1 MKLANAY
8 ISIFL
13 LNRGDT
19 VRGKGFSTQAIH
31 AGDNGDSRTGS
42 LSTPIYQT
50 STYVFD
56 SVEDGAAKFAGEREG
71 YIYSRL
77 GNPTVNVFE
86 QKMAVLERGESAVAF
101 SSGMAAIS
109 AVVMG
114 LVRTGDHVICTR
126 GLYGCT
132 FGFYS
137 MLKEKF
143 GVDFSLVDMST
154 EGNIAQAIKPN
165 TTLIYIE
172 TPINPTME
180 MVDLAM
186 VSALAKKNGAKVV
199 VDNTF
204 MSPYLQRPI
213 EFGADIVV
221 HSATKYIGGHGDLIA
236 GVAVGPKEVMQQ
248 IRMTTQKDI
257 GGILGPNEAFLL
269 NRGLKTLAIRMD
281 RHCSNGE
288 KVAGFLAQHPRIKKV
303 FYPGLPSFAQ
313 HELAKRQMDGFGGV
327 ISFEVSGGLTEAAAI
342 LNRLQMIKIAVS
354 LGDAETLIQH
364 PATMTH
370 SVIPVDH
377 RMEMGITDGLVRLSV
392 GLEDVDDII
401 SDLEYALS
409 Y

>member
-1 MKLANAY
+1 MRLASAY
-8 ISIFL
+8 IYISL
-13 LNRGDT
+13 SNRGDT
-19 VRGKGFSTQAIH
+19 VKGRGFSTKAIH

-77 GNPTVNVFE
+77 GNPTVHVFE
-86 QKMAVLERGESAVAF
+86 QKMSVLERGESAVAF

-109 AVVMG
+109 AVIMG
-114 LVRTGDHVICTR
+114 LVRSGDHVICTR

-132 FGFYS
+132 FGLYS

-143 GVDFSLVDMST
+143 GVDFSLIDMSK
-154 EGNIAQAIKPN
+154 EENIVQAIQPN
-165 TTLIYIE
+165 TTVFYIE

-186 VSALAKKNGAKVV
+186 VCELAKKQGAKVV

-213 EFGADIVV
+213 EFGVDFVV

-236 GVAVGPKEVMQQ
+236 GVAVGPKDIMQQ

-269 NRGLKTLAIRMD
+269 NRGLKTLAIRME

-288 KVAGFLAQHPRIKKV
+288 KVANYLAQHPRIKKV
-303 FYPGLPSFAQ
+303 FYPGLPTFPQ
-313 HELAKRQMDGFGGV
+313 YELARRQMDGFGGV
-327 ISFEVSGGLTEAAAI
+327 ISFEVEGGLTEVAAI
-342 LNRLQMIKIAVS
+342 LNRLRMIKIAVS

-370 SVIPVDH
+370 SVVPADH
-377 RMEMGITDGLVRLSV
+377 RQEMGITDGLVRLSV

-401 SDLEYALS
+401 EDLEFALAK
-409 Y
+409 